1 MRPLEGL
8 KVLDFAWVMAG
19 PVVGRALADFGA
31 TVVRV
36 ESTKRLDVFAR
47 HMGPFPDGKFDEQKS
62 TMFENYNAGKLGL
75 ALDLS
80 GGEGRAVARELA
92 IWADVVI
99 ESFAPGQM
107 ARFGLDYESI
117 RALNPGVIMLS
128 TSLMGQSGPY
138 GKMAGFGSLG
148 AAFAGFSLLTGNPDE
163 PPTGTFGPYT
173 DYVAPRFS
181 LFMLLAALDHKR
193 HTSKGTLIDLAQ
205 AEASIQFLAPQ
216 LAHYGESGHVAEALG
231 DRDPAFAP
239 HGVFPA
245 KGEHQWVAIVARD
258 DAEWTRLAA
267 TMGKPH
273 LAQDPRFAT
282 LAARKANED
291 SLETIVADWTRQRRA
306 EDVERDLQAQ
316 TIPAHVVASSA
327 QFVSDPQLLAR
338 GHFVRLPHPLMGEA
352 VVESARYQLSDTPAR
367 YDRCA
372 PSPGRDNDY
381 VLGELLGY
389 SPERIAALKESGAI
403 T

>member
-1 MRPLEGL
+1 MCPLDGL

-47 HMGPFPDGKFDEQKS
+47 HMGPFPNGEFDEQKS
-62 TMFENYNAGKLGL
+62 TMFENYNAGKLGVS
-75 ALDLS
+75 LDLS
-80 GGEGRAVARELA
+80 RAEGREVARELA
-92 IWADVVI
+92 GWADVVI

-107 ARFGLDYESI
+107 ARFGLDYENL

-128 TSLMGQSGPY
+128 TSLLGQSGPH

-148 AAFAGFSLLTGNPDE
+148 AALAGFLLLTGSPGE
-163 PPTGTFGPYT
+163 LPIGTFGPYT

-181 LFMLLAALDHKR
+181 LFMLLAALDHR
-193 HTSKGTLIDLAQ
+193 RRTGEGTLIDVGQ

-216 LAHYGESGHVAEALG
+216 LVHYRESGHVAEALG
-231 DRDPAFAP
+231 NRDLAFAP
-239 HGVFPA
+239 NGVFPTL
-245 KGEHQWVAIVARD
+245 GEHQWVAIVARN
-258 DAEWTRLAA
+258 DAEWVRLAG
-267 TMGKPH
+267 TIGQPH

-291 SLETIVADWTRQRRA
+291 ALEAIVADWTRHLRA
-306 EDVERDLQAQ
+306 HDVERSLQAQ
-316 TIPAHVVASSA
+316 SVPAHVVASTTE
-327 QFVSDPQLLAR
+327 FVSDPQLLAR
-338 GHFVRLPHPLMGEA
+338 GHFVRLPHPMMGEA
-352 VVESARYQLSDTPAR
+352 VVEAARYQLSETPAC
-367 YDRCA
+367 YNRCA

-381 VLGELLGY
+381 VLRELLGF
-389 SPERIAALKESGAI
+389 SAGRIAELKDSGAL

>member
-1 MRPLEGL
+1 MRPLEGV

-80 GGEGRAVARELA
+80 RGEARALARELA
-92 IWADVVI
+92 TWADVVI

-107 ARFGLDYESI
+107 ARFGLDYDSI

-128 TSLMGQSGPY
+128 TSLMGQSGPF

-148 AAFAGFSLLTGNPDE
+148 AAFGGFVLLTGNPGE
-163 PPTGTFGPYT
+163 LPTGTFGPYT

-181 LFMLLAALDHKR
+181 LFMLLAALDHR
-193 HTSKGTLIDLAQ
+193 RRTGEGTLIDVAQ

-216 LAHYGESGHVAEALG
+216 LAHYCESGHVAEALG
-231 DRDPAFAP
+231 NRDPAFAP
-239 HGVFPA
+239 HAVFPA
-245 KGEHQWVAIVARD
+245 QGEHQWVAIVARD

-267 TMGKPH
+267 VMGQPH

-282 LAARKANED
+282 LASRKANED
-291 SLETIVADWTRQRRA
+291 ALETIVADWTQRQHA

-316 TIPAHVVASSA
+316 SIPAHVVASSG

-352 VVESARYQLSDTPAR
+352 VVESARYRLSDTPAC

-381 VLGELLGY
+381 VLREFLGY
-389 SPERIAALKESGAI
+389 SPERIAALRESGAL